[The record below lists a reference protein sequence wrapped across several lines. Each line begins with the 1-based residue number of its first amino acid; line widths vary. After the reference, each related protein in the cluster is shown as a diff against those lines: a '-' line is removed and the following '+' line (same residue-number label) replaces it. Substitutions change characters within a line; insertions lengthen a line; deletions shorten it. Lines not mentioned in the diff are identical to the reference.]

1 MFPNIGR
8 CQNQNSTLREYGA
21 PRLPSDKT
29 HAKQALF
36 KRRHKPIN
44 KEPPQAK
51 FCAYVF
57 LCSKPL
63 YILQENFQITK
74 QKKTPDKLSG
84 VTEINCLASYQKHD
98 NTAAEEFRLSR
109 QIVYNRKK
117 GQLKSDIIGKIKG
130 I

>member
-8 CQNQNSTLREYGA
+8 CQSQNSTLREYGA

-29 HAKQALF
+29 HAKQVLF
-36 KRRHKPIN
+36 QRRHKPIN

-51 FCAYVF
+51 ICAYCF
-57 LCSKPL
+57 PL
-63 YILQENFQITK
+63 FQTSLYFTRK
-74 QKKTPDKLSG
+74 FSNNQAEKTPDQLSG
-84 VTEINCLASYQKHD
+84 VTEINCLASYQMHD

-109 QIVYNRKK
+109 QNEYNRKK
-117 GQLKSDIIGKIKG
+117 GQLKSDIIARIKG

>member
-1 MFPNIGR
+1 MFSFVPN
-8 CQNQNSTLREYGA
+8 
-21 PRLPSDKT
+21 
-29 HAKQALF
+29 LF
-36 KRRHKPIN
+36 
-44 KEPPQAK
+44 
-51 FCAYVF
+51 
-57 LCSKPL
+57 
-63 YILQENFQITK
+63 ILQENFQITK